1 MIKALTRRCLGGADP
16 TAPEVRQRCG
26 TLAGGVGILLNTLL
40 CLGKLGAGLLTGSI
54 AVVAD
59 GLNNLSDAA
68 SSVITLIGFRLA
80 GQAADEEHPFG
91 HGRIE
96 YLSGLLVAMAILLM
110 GFELGK
116 SSLEKLLHPEQLSFS
131 WLAIAILAVSIGMKI
146 WMFHFNRVLGE
157 AISSQAMKATAADSL
172 SDAAATA
179 VVLAAALVDH
189 FLDLQVDGLAG
200 LLVAAFILKTGW
212 EAAKDTLDPLLG
224 RAMDPELAADIDKL
238 VLSHPNILGIH
249 DLVYHDYGPGRAMM
263 SFHAEVP
270 ADTDLLEMH
279 DIIDHIERELK
290 AKHHIETV
298 IHTDP
303 VVNDERTNA
312 LREQVAMVLQKN
324 VLFSGTILDN
334 LRWGSENASEEECIR
349 VAKLACADEF
359 IERFPDK
366 YNTWIEQ
373 GGSNVS
379 GGQKQRLTIA
389 RALLRKPKI
398 LILDDS
404 TSAVDTATDAKIRK
418 AFREEIPGTT
428 KIIIA
433 QRISSVQDAD
443 RILVLDN
450 GQING
455 LGTHEE
461 LLKNNAIYQ
470 EVYNSQ
476 TQGGGDFD
484 KQGGEQ

>member
-110 GFELGK
+110 GFELGT

-172 SDAAATA
+172 SDAVATA

-312 LREQVAMVLQKN
+312 LREQVEAAAKALDPALSIHDLRITAGPYHTN
-324 VLFSGTILDN
+324 VLFDVMVPYG
-334 LRWGSENASEEECIR
+334 
-349 VAKLACADEF
+349 F
-359 IERFPDK
+359 
-366 YNTWIEQ
+366 
-373 GGSNVS
+373 
-379 GGQKQRLTIA
+379 RLTDA
-389 RALLRKPKI
+389 QVTRELRQAVEALSEKY
-398 LILDDS
+398 
-404 TSAVDTATDAKIRK
+404 SAVIQVDHSYVER
-418 AFREEIPGTT
+418 RED
-428 KIIIA
+428 
-433 QRISSVQDAD
+433 V
-443 RILVLDN
+443 
-450 GQING
+450 
-455 LGTHEE
+455 
-461 LLKNNAIYQ
+461 
-470 EVYNSQ
+470 
-476 TQGGGDFD
+476 
-484 KQGGEQ
+484 